1 MVLVIRTQRSP
12 FWRSRPSRELVV
24 AIVAALAA
32 AVLIP
37 ASPLGGLLA
46 FAGLPPLYWVL
57 LAGIVAG
64 YLALVEIV
72 KRLTEGWL
80 TARRSR

>member
-1 MVLVIRTQRSP
+1 MIRTRRSP

-24 AIVAALAA
+24 AIVVALAA

-37 ASPLGGLLA
+37 ASPLGTLLE

-57 LAGIVAG
+57 LVGIVVA
-64 YLALVEIV
+64 YLALVEVV
-72 KRLTEGWL
+72 KRFSEGWL
-80 TARRSR
+80 TAHAPA